1 MLIPFFLVL
10 TLWIGVEGLV
20 RYYAGKSGAWAVM
33 GMGFGSFFA
42 LQYLWLK
49 AWMQSS
55 DWLRMRSDQKNWL
68 HNALAIALGIA
79 VLGVVVFVV
88 AFTRTEGLWKYING

>member
-1 MLIPFFLVL
+1 MLVPFFLVL
-10 TLWIGVEGLV
+10 ALWIGVEGFI
-20 RYYAGKSGAWAVM
+20 RYYAGKPGAWVVM

-42 LQYLWLK
+42 LHYLWLK

-55 DWLRMRSDQKNWL
+55 DWLRMFSEQRNWL
-68 HNALAIALGIA
+68 HHALAIALGIA

-88 AFTRTEGLWKYING
+88 AFTKTEGLWKYING